1 MKKKGVVDMCHRV
14 LFGTSG
20 TMANL
25 PLTNNLIS
33 GSHVQHHNMVSKNL
47 IFENKIISCFLF
59 I

>member
-1 MKKKGVVDMCHRV
+1 MCHRV

-47 IFENKIISCFLF
+47 IFKNKIISCFLF